1 MANQIIP
8 QVGDI
13 AQFVHP
19 TLGTICGTVVTV
31 RPASYLNSG
40 RSTVTVFSPSRM
52 AYDDAERERNLN
64 QTRDYYRR
72 KMLARYPELAGK
84 NWKPSW

>member
-1 MANQIIP
+1 
-8 QVGDI
+8 
-13 AQFVHP
+13 
-19 TLGTICGTVVTV
+19 
-31 RPASYLNSG
+31 
-40 RSTVTVFSPSRM
+40 VTVFSPSRM
-52 AYDDAERERNLN
+52 ALFGVDAYASSFEYVLAYDDAERERNLN